1 MNSPEISSLVAA
13 QDRTTHAVRA
23 IAVFILY
30 PLVFNIIGGIF
41 IGISLGISAG
51 SYDGASSAGGGFV
64 FGALIIAAG
73 NLFAL
78 VKALGELGKS
88 NAAKSLAALASP
100 SSESIDGG
108 SMGENK
114 VYCKS
119 CGAPN
124 ASNSFRC
131 TKCDGIVE

>member
-1 MNSPEISSLVAA
+1 MNSPEISRLISS

-51 SYDGASSAGGGFV
+51 SYNGAASAVGGFV
-64 FGALIIAAG
+64 FGAFIIAAG
-73 NLFAL
+73 NIFAL
-78 VKALGELGKS
+78 VKALSELGKS
-88 NAAKSLAALASP
+88 NVAMSVAALSSP
-100 SSESIDGG
+100 SNESVDGD
-108 SMGENK
+108 SRRENK

-124 ASNSFRC
+124 ASNAFRC

>member
-1 MNSPEISSLVAA
+1 MNSPEILRLVSA

-41 IGISLGISAG
+41 IGISLGISASSFNG
-51 SYDGASSAGGGFV
+51 SASAVGGFV
-64 FGALIIAAG
+64 FGALIIAVG

-78 VKALGELGKS
+78 VKALSELGKS
-88 NAAKSLAALASP
+88 NAANSVVAVSSP
-100 SSESIDGG
+100 SSESIDGD
-108 SMGENK
+108 SKRENT
-114 VYCKS
+114 VHCKS

>member
-1 MNSPEISSLVAA
+1 MNNSDFSSVVAS

-23 IAVFILY
+23 IAIFILY

-41 IGISLGISAG
+41 IGVSLGISAG
-51 SYDGASSAGGGFV
+51 SYNGAASAVGGFV

-78 VKALGELGKS
+78 FKALSELGKS
-88 NAAKSLAALASP
+88 NAANRVVAISSP
-100 SSESIDGG
+100 SSETIDDV
-108 SMGENK
+108 SVGENK

-124 ASNSFRC
+124 ARNSFRC

>member
-1 MNSPEISSLVAA
+1 MNSPEISRLVSS

-51 SYDGASSAGGGFV
+51 SYNGSASAVGGFV
-64 FGALIIAAG
+64 FGALIIAVG

-78 VKALGELGKS
+78 FMALSELGKS
-88 NAAKSLAALASP
+88 NAANSVVAVSSP
-100 SSESIDGG
+100 SRESIDG
-108 SMGENK
+108 
-114 VYCKS
+114 Y
-119 CGAPN
+119 
-124 ASNSFRC
+124 
-131 TKCDGIVE
+131 

>member
-1 MNSPEISSLVAA
+1 MNSPEITRLVSA

-51 SYDGASSAGGGFV
+51 SYNGSASAVGGFV

-73 NLFAL
+73 NIFAL
-78 VKALGELGKS
+78 VKALSELGKS
-88 NAAKSLAALASP
+88 NAANGVVALSSP
-100 SSESIDGG
+100 SSESIDGD
-108 SMGENK
+108 SLRENK
-114 VYCKS
+114 VHCKS
-119 CGAPN
+119 CGASN
-124 ASNSFRC
+124 ASSSSRC
-131 TKCDGIVE
+131 TKCDAIVV

>member
-1 MNSPEISSLVAA
+1 MNGSENSGLIAA

-23 IAVFILY
+23 IAIFILY
-30 PLVFNIIGGIF
+30 PLLFNLIGGIF

-51 SYDGASSAGGGFV
+51 SYNGAASAVGGFV
-64 FGALIIAAG
+64 FGALIIAGG

-78 VKALGELGKS
+78 VKALSELGKS
-88 NAAKSLAALASP
+88 STSNSP
-100 SSESIDGG
+100 LSQESTSRDNGAGDPI
-108 SMGENK
+108 GENLR
-114 VYCKS
+114 YCKN